1 MLLLQGLRPANSI
14 FGLRV
19 IFLRNVLRAPARSL
33 MTVLGVAAGIALF
46 VAITA
51 ITLDLRQQI
60 VGATSTYNLD
70 VVVFERRASSPLA
83 SRISPVQMQDMQQ
96 RYGTA
101 LLPMVM
107 GTRNEKWSSYALVI
121 GVTQAFLKQLSLTS
135 GTAYTA
141 GTGTALL
148 GEIAAAKL
156 GIQAGQTVRIDDTD
170 LLVSGVYRTGSRM
183 LDGAV
188 MTDIAAAQRMLTRQG
203 AEPQYTMAL
212 LRGTQQDAAAPMI
225 KQINEQYPLLRAIP
239 GTEFAGALRLM
250 RVVEAF
256 VTTISIVAL
265 VGTCLVVSNTLM
277 MAIAER
283 TREIGILMTVGW
295 QPILV
300 LRMLFAESL
309 LLCAMGTLLG
319 NLLAL
324 VLLRVLNGLESV
336 GFGWIPTRFPW
347 SLVAGSL
354 GMALSIALVS
364 MVWPAVVLYRM
375 QPLAALRHE

>member
-1 MLLLQGLRPANSI
+1 MI
-14 FGLRV
+14 F
-19 IFLRNVLRAPARSL
+19 FRNVLRAPARSL

-60 VGATSTYNLD
+60 EGATSTYNFD

-83 SRISPVQMQDMQQ
+83 SRISPAQMQDLQQ
-96 RYGTA
+96 TYGAA

-107 GTRNEKWSSYALVI
+107 GTRNETWSSYALVI
-121 GVTQAFLKQLSLTS
+121 GVTQDFLKQIALTS
-135 GTAYTA
+135 GAAYA
-141 GTGTALL
+141 DGVGAALI
-148 GEIAAAKL
+148 GEIAAVKL
-156 GIQAGQTVRIDDTD
+156 GVHAGQTIFIDGRN
-170 LLVSGVYRTGSRM
+170 LLISGIYRTGSRM
-183 LDGAV
+183 LDGGV
-188 MTDIAAAQRMLTRQG
+188 MTDIAGAQRMLTREG
-203 AEPQYTMAL
+203 AEPQFTLAL
-212 LRGTQQDAAAPMI
+212 LRGTRQEAAEPLI
-225 KQINEQYPLLRAIP
+225 KRINESYPLLKAIP

-295 QPILV
+295 QPSLV

-309 LLCAMGTLLG
+309 LLCTLGTLLG
-319 NLLAL
+319 NVFAL

-336 GFGWIPTRFPW
+336 GFGWIPTRFAW
-347 SLVAGSL
+347 SLAAGSL

-364 MVWPAVVLYRM
+364 LVWPTVVLYRM

>member
-1 MLLLQGLRPANSI
+1 M
-14 FGLRV
+14 

-33 MTVLGVAAGIALF
+33 MTVLGVAVGIALF

-51 ITLDLRQQI
+51 ITLDLRQQLG
-60 VGATSTYNLD
+60 GATSTYNLD

-83 SRISPVQMQDMQQ
+83 SRISPAQMQDLQQ
-96 RYGTA
+96 HYGDA

-107 GTRNEKWSSYALVI
+107 GSRNEKWSAYALVI
-121 GVTQAFLKQLSLTS
+121 GVTQDFLKQIALTN
-135 GTAYTA
+135 GAAYA
-141 GTGTALL
+141 DGTGTAVI
-148 GEIAAAKL
+148 GEIAAIKL
-156 GIQAGQTVRIDDTD
+156 GIQTGQTVHIDDVD
-170 LLVSGVYRTGSRM
+170 LRITGVFRTGSRL
-183 LDGAV
+183 LDGGV
-188 MTDIAAAQRMLTRQG
+188 ITDIAGAQRLLTRDG
-203 AEPQYTMAL
+203 AEPQFTLAL
-212 LRGTQQDAAAPMI
+212 LRGSPQNAGTTLI
-225 KQINEQYPLLRAIP
+225 KQINARYPLLKAIP

-295 QPILV
+295 QPLLV
-300 LRMLFAESL
+300 LRMLLAESL
-309 LLCAMGTLLG
+309 LLSTVGTLLG
-319 NLLAL
+319 NVFGLA
-324 VLLRVLNGLESV
+324 LLRVLNNLDSV
-336 GFGWIPTRFPW
+336 GFGWIPTRLPW
-347 SLVAGSL
+347 ALVATSL

-364 MVWPAVVLYRM
+364 LVWPTVVLYRI

>member
-1 MLLLQGLRPANSI
+1 M
-14 FGLRV
+14 

-33 MTVLGVAAGIALF
+33 MTVLGVAVGIALF

-60 VGATSTYNLD
+60 DGATSAYNFD
-70 VVVFERRASSPLA
+70 VVVFERRANSPLA
-83 SRISPVQMQDMQQ
+83 SRISSTQMQDLQQ
-96 RYGTA
+96 RYGAA

-107 GTRNEKWSSYALVI
+107 GTRNEKWSAYALVI
-121 GVTQAFLKQLSLTS
+121 GVTQDFLKQIALTS
-135 GTAYTA
+135 GSAYA
-141 GTGTALL
+141 DGTGTAMI
-148 GEIAAAKL
+148 GELAAVKL
-156 GIQAGQTVRIDDTD
+156 GIHAGQTLLIDGRN
-170 LLVSGVYRTGSRM
+170 LLITGVYRTGSSM
-183 LDGAV
+183 LDGGL
-188 MTDIAAAQRMLTRQG
+188 MTDISGAQRMLTREG
-203 AEPQYTMAL
+203 AEPLFTLAL
-212 LRGTQQDAAAPMI
+212 LRGTRQETAASLI
-225 KQINEQYPLLRAIP
+225 EQINERYPLLKAIP

-250 RVVEAF
+250 RVVDAF

-295 QPILV
+295 QPLLV

-309 LLCAMGTLLG
+309 LLCAVGTLLG
-319 NLLAL
+319 NALAL
-324 VLLRVLNGLESV
+324 VLLHVLNGLESV

-347 SLVAGSL
+347 SLVANSFA
-354 GMALSIALVS
+354 MSLSIALVS
-364 MVWPAVVLYRM
+364 MLWPALVLYRM